1 MSDKQQYVIGIAVS
15 LMMVLLYLWLS
26 PPRIPSDEWVNDASL
41 GAGVGQNQP
50 PGSEGA
56 HPDRL
61 TLKVEISEESGLSVE
76 PSLPIDGGLS
86 KASVLRV
93 EAEGSVESTS
103 SIQPEPPRER
113 DGSEIA
119 AKRPGTQTAEIKI
132 APNNDVSAFSVSS
145 ELPALDSTTD
155 WSPSKPQDPTA
166 KSAAPRLDTPEP

>member
-61 TLKVEISEESGLSVE
+61 TLKVELSDESGMSVE
-76 PSLPIDGGLS
+76 PAFSKDGGLS

-166 KSAAPRLDTPEP
+166 KSAVPRLDTPEP

>member
-61 TLKVEISEESGLSVE
+61 TLKVELSDESGMSVE
-76 PSLPIDGGLS
+76 PAFSKDGGLS

-119 AKRPGTQTAEIKI
+119 AKTPGTEAAEIKI

>member
-1 MSDKQQYVIGIAVS
+1 MSDKQQYVIGIAIS
-15 LMMVLLYLWLS
+15 LLMVLLYLWLS

-41 GAGVGQNQP
+41 GAGVGQNQT
-50 PGSEGA
+50 PGSEAA

-61 TLKVEISEESGLSVE
+61 T
-76 PSLPIDGGLS
+76 P
-86 KASVLRV
+86 

-119 AKRPGTQTAEIKI
+119 AKTPGTEAAEIKI
-132 APNNDVSAFSVSS
+132 APINDVSAFSVSS

>member
-26 PPRIPSDEWVNDASL
+26 PPRIPSDEWVNDVSL
-41 GAGVGQNQP
+41 GAGEGQNQT

-119 AKRPGTQTAEIKI
+119 AKTPGTEAAEIKI

-166 KSAAPRLDTPEP
+166 KSAAPRLGTP

>member
-61 TLKVEISEESGLSVE
+61 TLKVELSEESGLSVE
-76 PSLPIDGGLS
+76 PALFKDGGLS

-93 EAEGSVESTS
+93 EAEGSVESRS
-103 SIQPEPPRER
+103 SIQLEPPRER

-119 AKRPGTQTAEIKI
+119 AKTPGTEAAEIKI
-132 APNNDVSAFSVSS
+132 APINDVSAFSVSS

>member
-1 MSDKQQYVIGIAVS
+1 MSDKQQYVIGIAIS
-15 LMMVLLYLWLS
+15 LMIVLLYLWLS

-61 TLKVEISEESGLSVE
+61 TLKVELSEESGLSVE
-76 PSLPIDGGLS
+76 PAFSKDGGLS

-119 AKRPGTQTAEIKI
+119 AKTPGTEAAEINI
-132 APNNDVSAFSVSS
+132 APDNDVLAFSVSS

-166 KSAAPRLDTPEP
+166 ESAAPRLDTPEP

>member
-1 MSDKQQYVIGIAVS
+1 MSDKQQYVIGIAIS

-41 GAGVGQNQP
+41 DAGVGQNQP

-61 TLKVEISEESGLSVE
+61 TLKVGLSEGSGLSVE
-76 PSLPIDGGLS
+76 PVFFKDGGLS
-86 KASVLRV
+86 KVSVLRV
-93 EAEGSVESTS
+93 EAEGSVESTL
-103 SIQPEPPRER
+103 SIHPEPPRER

-119 AKRPGTQTAEIKI
+119 AKTPGTEAAEIKI

-166 KSAAPRLDTPEP
+166 KSAVPRLDTPEP

>member
-26 PPRIPSDEWVNDASL
+26 PPRIPSDEWVNDVSL
-41 GAGVGQNQP
+41 GAGEGQNQP

-61 TLKVEISEESGLSVE
+61 TLKVELSEESGLSVE
-76 PSLPIDGGLS
+76 PAFSKDGGLS

>member
-1 MSDKQQYVIGIAVS
+1 MSDKQQYVIGIAIS

-41 GAGVGQNQP
+41 GAGVGQNQT

-61 TLKVEISEESGLSVE
+61 T
-76 PSLPIDGGLS
+76 P
-86 KASVLRV
+86 
-93 EAEGSVESTS
+93 EGSVESTS

-119 AKRPGTQTAEIKI
+119 AKTPGTPTAEVKI
-132 APNNDVSAFSVSS
+132 APNDDVSAFSVSS
-145 ELPALDSTTD
+145 ELPALDLATD
-155 WSPSKPQDPTA
+155 WSPSKLQDPTA

>member
-1 MSDKQQYVIGIAVS
+1 
-15 LMMVLLYLWLS
+15 MMVLLYLWLS
-26 PPRIPSDEWVNDASL
+26 PPRIPSDELVNDASL
-41 GAGVGQNQP
+41 GARVGQNQT

-61 TLKVEISEESGLSVE
+61 TPEVELSEESGLSVE

-119 AKRPGTQTAEIKI
+119 AKTPGTEAAEIKI

>member
-1 MSDKQQYVIGIAVS
+1 MSDKQQYVIGIAIS
-15 LMMVLLYLWLS
+15 LLMVLLYLWLS

-41 GAGVGQNQP
+41 GAGVGQNQT

-61 TLKVEISEESGLSVE
+61 MPEVEFSEESGLSVK
-76 PSLPIDGGLS
+76 PAFFKDGGLS

-103 SIQPEPPRER
+103 SIQSEPPRER

-119 AKRPGTQTAEIKI
+119 AKTPGTPTTEVKI
-132 APNNDVSAFSVSS
+132 APNDDVSAFSVSS
-145 ELPALDSTTD
+145 ELPALDLATD
-155 WSPSKPQDPTA
+155 WSPSKLQDPTA

>member
-1 MSDKQQYVIGIAVS
+1 MSDKQQYVIGIAIS

-26 PPRIPSDEWVNDASL
+26 PPRIPSDEWVNDATL

-50 PGSEGA
+50 PGSESA

-61 TLKVEISEESGLSVE
+61 MLKVELSEESGLSVE
-76 PSLPIDGGLS
+76 PAFFKDGGLS

-93 EAEGSVESTS
+93 EAEGSVESTL

-119 AKRPGTQTAEIKI
+119 ARTPGTEAAEIKI

-155 WSPSKPQDPTA
+155 WSPSKPQDPIA

>member
-61 TLKVEISEESGLSVE
+61 TLKVELSDESGMSVE
-76 PSLPIDGGLS
+76 PAFSKDGGLS

-119 AKRPGTQTAEIKI
+119 AKTPGTEAAEIKI
-132 APNNDVSAFSVSS
+132 APINDVSAFSVSS